1 MPLETRSKTKRNRL
15 RSEGRL
21 IPKEGLIKDKEKHL
35 PKNYDVIGGW
45 VLNLAMILSYIV
57 EMTFIKKKIG

>member
-1 MPLETRSKTKRNRL
+1 LPLETRSKTKRNRL

-21 IPKEGLIKDKEKHL
+21 IPKQGLIKDKEKHL

-45 VLNLAMILSYIV
+45 VLNLIL
-57 EMTFIKKKIG
+57 G